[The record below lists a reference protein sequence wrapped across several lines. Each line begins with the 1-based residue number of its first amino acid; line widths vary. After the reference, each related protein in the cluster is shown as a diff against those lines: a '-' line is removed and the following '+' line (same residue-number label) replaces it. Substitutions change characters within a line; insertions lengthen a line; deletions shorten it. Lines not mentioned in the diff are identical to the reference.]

1 MRKFLITL
9 IVLAVLLVAA
19 DFGGRVYA
27 ESRAASA
34 IQTELGLTSTPDVS
48 IEGFPFLVH
57 AVQGEYPQVI
67 VTANQLDQGLL
78 PGTKAVLNLFD
89 VTMPLRDALAG
100 DTSHL
105 TANSTTLQVLIPLSS
120 VQAAIARP
128 DLTLSAAPD
137 GGLMVSTTVS
147 ALGQQIPVS
156 GVATLS
162 VTGDSLTLTVGSLTA
177 AGVDLTDILKSAV
190 QALAGSLTTTIP
202 LGALP
207 FSVTDADVAVTAS
220 DIALTVSTGPVT
232 LNDLR

>member
-9 IVLAVLLVAA
+9 LVLAVLAVAA

-27 ESRAASA
+27 EARAASA
-34 IQTELGLTSTPDVS
+34 IQTELGLATTPDVS

-57 AVQGEYPQVI
+57 AVQGSYPQVI
-67 VTANQLDQGLL
+67 VTADQLDRGLL
-78 PGTKAVLNLFD
+78 PGSRAVLNLLD

-105 TANSTTLQVLIPLSS
+105 TANSTTLQLLIPLSS
-120 VQAAIARP
+120 VQAAINRP
-128 DLTLSAAPD
+128 NLTLSAAPG

-156 GVATLS
+156 GVATLG
-162 VTGDSLTLTVGSLTA
+162 VTGESLTLTVGSLTA
-177 AGVDLTDILKSAV
+177 AGVDLSDVVKSAV

-202 LGALP
+202 LVGLP
-207 FSVTDADVAVTAS
+207 FSITDADIAVTAT
-220 DIALTVSTGPVT
+220 DISLTVSTGPVA